1 MTFFIEI
8 YRKVAPFKS
17 GFLAQTLDDARRYLQ
32 PIILDRTD
40 SVIESLR
47 KQAENP
53 NKFPNIVIF
62 LDEANEMVHLEKF
75 LDRDKS

>member
-1 MTFFIEI
+1 MTFFIEV
-8 YRKVAPFKS
+8 YRKAAPFKT
-17 GFLAQTLDDARRYLQ
+17 GFLAQTLDDARAYLQ
-32 PIILDRTD
+32 PLILDQTD

-62 LDEANEMVHLEKF
+62 LDEASEMVHIEKF
-75 LDRDKS
+75 LKDKSQ

>member
-8 YRKVAPFKS
+8 YRKVAPLKV
-17 GFLAQTLDDARRYLQ
+17 GFLAQTLDDARIYLQ
-32 PIILDRTD
+32 PLILDKTD

-62 LDEANEMVHLEKF
+62 LNETNEMVHIEKF
-75 LDRDKS
+75 LNRDKS